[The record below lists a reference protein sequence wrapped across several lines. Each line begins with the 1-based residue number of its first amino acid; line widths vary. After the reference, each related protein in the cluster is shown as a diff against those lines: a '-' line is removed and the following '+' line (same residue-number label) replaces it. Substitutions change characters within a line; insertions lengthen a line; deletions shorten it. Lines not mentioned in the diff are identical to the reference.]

1 LFKLSS
7 TDDKEKKMNIAVQ
20 SLQRIVRRNVT
31 IPLDKNKKFS
41 FYYEDNSVVTSLF
54 VVLSA
59 MFPPGEM
66 FFIESVRNVRDQIT
80 DEKLLE
86 DIRNFIAQEA
96 FHSREHKSLNEH
108 LIQSNYPEVVEIEA
122 LTKARLDKFRKL
134 PKAEQ
139 LAATVVMEHFT
150 ATLARL
156 LLTDPL
162 IKQKTTQ
169 ESRNLWEWHALEE
182 LEHKSVA
189 FDALKAI
196 GGNTVR
202 NRRLALIRVARFIAP
217 ITFDY
222 WIQILKRKDIK
233 FSVKE
238 LKDAFYLAFGGVNRL
253 GIFSRTFI
261 EMLDVRDQ
269 HFDPL
274 DMQTEQLEA
283 EYREKLF
290 GENGILK
297 GELKS

>member
-1 LFKLSS
+1 
-7 TDDKEKKMNIAVQ
+7 MNISVQ
-20 SLQRIVRRNVT
+20 SLQRIVRRNVI

-41 FYYEDNSVVTSLF
+41 FYYEDNSVVASLF

-134 PKAEQ
+134 PKVEQ

-202 NRRLALIRVARFIAP
+202 NRRIALIRVARFIAP

-297 GELKS
+297 SALRS

>member
-1 LFKLSS
+1 
-7 TDDKEKKMNIAVQ
+7 MNISVQ
-20 SLQRIVRRNVT
+20 SLQQIVRRNVI
-31 IPLDKNKKFS
+31 IPLDKNKKFT

-122 LTKARLDKFRKL
+122 LTKARLDRLRKL
-134 PKAEQ
+134 PKVEQ

-189 FDALKAI
+189 FEALKAI

-202 NRRLALIRVARFIAP
+202 NRRIALIRVARFIAP

-297 GELKS
+297 SALKS

>member
-1 LFKLSS
+1 
-7 TDDKEKKMNIAVQ
+7 MNISVK
-20 SLQRIVRRNVT
+20 SLQRIVRRNVI

-41 FYYEDNSVVTSLF
+41 FYYEDNTVVTSLF

-108 LIQSNYPEVVEIEA
+108 LIQSNYPEVLEIEA

-134 PKAEQ
+134 PKVEQ

-202 NRRLALIRVARFIAP
+202 NRRIALIRVARFIAP

-290 GENGILK
+290 GKNGILK
-297 GELKS
+297 SALKS

>member
-1 LFKLSS
+1 
-7 TDDKEKKMNIAVQ
+7 MNISVQ
-20 SLQRIVRRNVT
+20 SIQRIVRRNVI
-31 IPLDKNKKFS
+31 IPLDKNKKFT

-108 LIQSNYPEVVEIEA
+108 LIQSNYPEVLEIEA

-134 PKAEQ
+134 PKVEQ

-202 NRRLALIRVARFIAP
+202 NRRIALIRVARFIAP

-297 GELKS
+297 SAIKS

>member
-1 LFKLSS
+1 
-7 TDDKEKKMNIAVQ
+7 MNISVQ
-20 SLQRIVRRNVT
+20 SLQRIVRRNVI

-108 LIQSNYPEVVEIEA
+108 LIQSNYPEVLEIEA

-134 PKAEQ
+134 PKVEQ

-202 NRRLALIRVARFIAP
+202 HRRIALIRVARFIAP

-233 FSVKE
+233 FSAKE
-238 LKDAFYLAFGGVNRL
+238 LKDASYLAFGGVNRL

-297 GELKS
+297 SALKS

>member
-1 LFKLSS
+1 
-7 TDDKEKKMNIAVQ
+7 
-20 SLQRIVRRNVT
+20 
-31 IPLDKNKKFS
+31 
-41 FYYEDNSVVTSLF
+41 
-54 VVLSA
+54 
-59 MFPPGEM
+59 
-66 FFIESVRNVRDQIT
+66 
-80 DEKLLE
+80 
-86 DIRNFIAQEA
+86 
-96 FHSREHKSLNEH
+96 
-108 LIQSNYPEVVEIEA
+108 
-122 LTKARLDKFRKL
+122 
-134 PKAEQ
+134 
-139 LAATVVMEHFT
+139 MEHFT

-202 NRRLALIRVARFIAP
+202 NRRIALIRVARFIAP

-290 GENGILK
+290 GKNGILK
-297 GELKS
+297 SALKS

>member
-1 LFKLSS
+1 
-7 TDDKEKKMNIAVQ
+7 MNISVQ
-20 SLQRIVRRNVT
+20 SLQRIVRRNVV
-31 IPLDKNKKFS
+31 IPLDKNKKFT

-59 MFPPGEM
+59 MFPPGEI

-80 DEKLLE
+80 NEKLLE

-297 GELKS
+297 SALKS

>member
-1 LFKLSS
+1 
-7 TDDKEKKMNIAVQ
+7 MNISVQ
-20 SLQRIVRRNVT
+20 SLQRIVRRNVI

-41 FYYEDNSVVTSLF
+41 FYYEDNSVVASLF

-134 PKAEQ
+134 PKVEQ

-202 NRRLALIRVARFIAP
+202 NRRIALIRVARFIAP

-297 GELKS
+297 SALKS

>member
-1 LFKLSS
+1 
-7 TDDKEKKMNIAVQ
+7 MNISVQ
-20 SLQRIVRRNVT
+20 SLQQIVRRNVV
-31 IPLDKNKKFS
+31 IPLDKNKKFT

-54 VVLSA
+54 VVLSS

-134 PKAEQ
+134 SKAEQ

-202 NRRLALIRVARFIAP
+202 HRRIALIRVARFIAP

-233 FSVKE
+233 FSSKE

-274 DMQTEQLEA
+274 DMQTDQLEA

-297 GELKS
+297 SALKS

>member
-1 LFKLSS
+1 
-7 TDDKEKKMNIAVQ
+7 MNIAVQ
-20 SLQRIVRRNVT
+20 SLQRIVRRNVV
-31 IPLDKNKKFS
+31 IPLDKDKKFT
-41 FYYEDNSVVTSLF
+41 FYYEDNAVVTSLF

-66 FFIESVRNVRDQIT
+66 FFIESVRNVRDQIK

-134 PKAEQ
+134 PKVEQ

-196 GGNTVR
+196 GGNTVK
-202 NRRLALIRVARFIAP
+202 NRRIALIRVARFIAP

-233 FSVKE
+233 FSGKE

-290 GENGILK
+290 GENGILNSA
-297 GELKS
+297 LKS

>member
-1 LFKLSS
+1 
-7 TDDKEKKMNIAVQ
+7 MNISVK
-20 SLQRIVRRNVT
+20 SLQRIVRRNVI

-41 FYYEDNSVVTSLF
+41 FYYEDNSIVTSLF

-96 FHSREHKSLNEH
+96 FHSREHRSLNEH

-134 PKAEQ
+134 PKVEQ

-202 NRRLALIRVARFIAP
+202 NRRIALIRVARFIAP

-274 DMQTEQLEA
+274 DMQTEKLEA

-297 GELKS
+297 SALKN